1 MFEAYLVCE
10 AGFKNL
16 RKNGRI
22 VGFQVKSRISNW
34 RGMPLSLIEDVGISV
49 DGEKFPRDSVRVAL
63 RGREYSLSDM
73 KDRVDER
80 WQFDEIATITVLKP
94 GGLSPGL
101 HDVEIMQQFR
111 TGLAALSPALAAH
124 PVPTVGKR
132 RMTLT
137 A

>member
-16 RKNGRI
+16 RENGRI

-63 RGREYSLSDM
+63 RGREY
-73 KDRVDER
+73 
-80 WQFDEIATITVLKP
+80 
-94 GGLSPGL
+94 
-101 HDVEIMQQFR
+101 
-111 TGLAALSPALAAH
+111 
-124 PVPTVGKR
+124 
-132 RMTLT
+132 
-137 A
+137 

>member
-10 AGFKNL
+10 AGFKNV
-16 RKNGRI
+16 RDNGRI

-34 RGMPLSLIEDVGISV
+34 RGMPLSLIEDLGVTV
-49 DGEKFPRDSVRVAL
+49 DGEKFPRNSLRVNL
-63 RGREYSLSDM
+63 GGHDYSLDDM
-73 KDRVDER
+73 KDKVDAR
-80 WQFDEIATITVLKP
+80 WQFDEIATITVQKP
-94 GGLSPGL
+94 GGLAPGL
-101 HDVEIMQQFR
+101 HDVEVTQQFR
-111 TGLAALSPALAAH
+111 TGLAALSPSLASH